1 MRQVQVYLP
10 AEVNN
15 AQSPAPL
22 GAYDLQFL
30 AQGDSW
36 FSVGAMPPLTTN
48 LFDGM
53 GLSEI
58 SACVVNCAQSGAKLS
73 RMADT
78 TIDRQ
83 FMRFLAGP
91 MSTRWAGLLL
101 LGGGNDL
108 IEAAQLPPTNR
119 TDMRLFATPAEWTSA
134 PAGERY
140 LSNAGWQT
148 FCTHIAAVFANLV
161 TARDSGQNHGIPII
175 WHTYDIAVARDA
187 GAGLGFG
194 PWLYPA
200 MLAYQVPQSDW
211 AAVSVALLDRLETL
225 IDHLSA
231 NTADGSVHVVHG
243 QGTLTQALPTDRAAT
258 EDWQNEIHPTP
269 AGYRK
274 LSALWRPVLDAVF
287 AGTVTVPSTPEV
299 STPK

>member
-101 LGGGNDL
+101 
-108 IEAAQLPPTNR
+108 
-119 TDMRLFATPAEWTSA
+119 S
-134 PAGERY
+134 
-140 LSNAGWQT
+140 
-148 FCTHIAAVFANLV
+148 
-161 TARDSGQNHGIPII
+161 
-175 WHTYDIAVARDA
+175 AVA
-187 GAGLGFG
+187 
-194 PWLYPA
+194 
-200 MLAYQVPQSDW
+200 
-211 AAVSVALLDRLETL
+211 T
-225 IDHLSA
+225 
-231 NTADGSVHVVHG
+231 T
-243 QGTLTQALPTDRAAT
+243 
-258 EDWQNEIHPTP
+258 
-269 AGYRK
+269 
-274 LSALWRPVLDAVF
+274 
-287 AGTVTVPSTPEV
+287 
-299 STPK
+299 